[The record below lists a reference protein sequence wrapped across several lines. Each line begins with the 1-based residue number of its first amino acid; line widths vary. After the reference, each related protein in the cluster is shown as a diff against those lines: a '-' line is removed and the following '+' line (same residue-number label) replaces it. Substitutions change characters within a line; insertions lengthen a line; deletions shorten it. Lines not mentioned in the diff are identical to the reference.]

1 MPSESKSEHGKSQG
15 RGRSNSLP
23 SNVVD
28 YLKDWLMSP
37 EHINHPYPTE
47 EEKMQ
52 MVADTSIELKRLN
65 NWFVNNRIRY
75 WKPRMEALQRQKRPE
90 PSSGATDSDVKNLSV
105 LKPSLFD
112 QITKSMIELQHK
124 TKLPYFETQAPAS
137 SSSSVCLVSDV
148 SSPANEST
156 DDGNASDVLSDIDSI
171 QVNETTIDQAKHRPS
186 RSRVGNK
193 RRFDETDDYVCSPRS
208 KYSRKNIRL
217 WRVACESSPRVYDD
231 GLPSL
236 DEAACLFG
244 YSSDISTQVLHTHS
258 IPICFGPC
266 CRRHGHE
273 LLSSTQHQL
282 IQST

>member
-1 MPSESKSEHGKSQG
+1 LFNNASHTSQHSTAQYQYQYQSVSIKYSTMPSESKSEHGKSQG

-75 WKPRMEALQRQKRPE
+75 WKPRMEALQRQKRLE
-90 PSSGATDSDVKNLSV
+90 PSSGAPDSDVKTLSV
-105 LKPSLFD
+105 LKSSLFD
-112 QITKSMIELQHK
+112 QITKSMIELQHN
-124 TKLPYFETQAPAS
+124 TKSPYFEIQTPAS
-137 SSSSVCLVSDV
+137 SSSSVGLVSV
-148 SSPANEST
+148 STSANEST
-156 DDGNASDVLSDIDSI
+156 DDCDASDVLSDIDSI
-171 QVNETTIDQAKHRPS
+171 QVKETTIDQAKHSPS
-186 RSRVGNK
+186 RSSVGNK
-193 RRFDETDDYVCSPRS
+193 RIFDETDDYVCSPRS
-208 KYSRKNIRL
+208 KYSRKDIRL
-217 WRVACESSPRVYDD
+217 WRVACETSPRVYDD

-244 YSSDISTQVLHTHS
+244 YCSDQ
-258 IPICFGPC
+258 
-266 CRRHGHE
+266 
-273 LLSSTQHQL
+273 
-282 IQST
+282 